1 MPVPT
6 GTGQRECITA
16 EPDDGRESDRLI
28 VAMKRV
34 TNVERRGLSLS
45 TELSEE
51 ERARLEQPTTEK
63 RAEATKLSQ
72 LRQKLGEK
80 AKQEPKFRFYS
91 LYGLIYRWDVL
102 EEAWRRVRANDG
114 VAGVDG
120 VSCEMIEQTEGGA
133 QGLLKE
139 IEERLRTKSY
149 EPDRVKRVYI
159 EKANGKLRPL
169 GIPTVRDRVVQ
180 TATKLILEPIFEAD
194 FEDCS
199 YGFRP
204 ERGAHDA
211 LEKIRQYLKE
221 GYREVYD
228 ADLQG
233 YFDSI
238 PHDKLMKC
246 LEMRISDRKILV
258 LIRSWLKSVVV
269 ESDPKG
275 GPPSYKRS
283 KCGTPQGGVI
293 SPLLANIYLHWFDK
307 VFHRRTGPA
316 HWANAKLVR
325 YADDFVVMARYQGE
339 ELKSFIESKL
349 ERWLGLTINREKT
362 RIVNLQK
369 EGERLDFLGYS
380 YRFDLDLH
388 GRGHRYLNVFPSK
401 KAVQREGAKIH
412 EMTSH
417 RQCFK
422 PLTVVIEEINR
433 QTRGWKSYFS
443 YGYPSQAHSQINKA
457 IQDRLYQHANRRSQ
471 RRFRKPKDES
481 CYAYYKRLGIEY
493 L

>member
-1 MPVPT
+1 M
-6 GTGQRECITA
+6 
-16 EPDDGRESDRLI
+16 
-28 VAMKRV
+28 
-34 TNVERRGLSLS
+34 
-45 TELSEE
+45 EE
-51 ERARLEQPTTEK
+51 PTTEEG
-63 RAEATKLSQ
+63 AVPPKLFQ

-91 LYGLIYRWDVL
+91 LYSLIYRRDVL

-120 VSCEMIEQTEGGA
+120 VSCQMVEQNEGGV
-133 QGLLKE
+133 QGFLKE
-139 IEERLRTKSY
+139 IEEALRTKSY
-149 EPDRVKRVYI
+149 EPDPVKRVYK

-180 TATKLILEPIFEAD
+180 TAAKLILEPIFEAD

-204 ERGAHDA
+204 ERSAHDA
-211 LEKIRQYLKE
+211 LEKVRQYLKA

-246 LEMRISDRKILV
+246 LEMRISDGKMLK
-258 LIRSWLKSVVV
+258 LIRSWLKAVVV
-269 ESDPKG
+269 DSDPKG
-275 GPPSYKRS
+275 GPPSYRRN

-307 VFHRRTGPA
+307 VFHRSTGPA
-316 HWANAKLVR
+316 HWAKAKLVR

-339 ELKSFIESKL
+339 SLKSFIEGKL
-349 ERWLGLTINREKT
+349 EGWLGLTINREKT
-362 RIVNLQK
+362 RIADLTK

-380 YRFDLDLH
+380 FRFDRDLH
-388 GRGHRYLNVFPSK
+388 GRAHRYLNVFPSK
-401 KAVQREGAKIH
+401 KAMQREVVKIH

-417 RQCFK
+417 RHCFK
-422 PLTVVIEEINR
+422 PLTVVIDEINR

-443 YGYPSQAHSQINKA
+443 YGYPSKVYHHLNKTL
-457 IQDRLYQHANRRSQ
+457 QDRLYRHANRRSQ
-471 RRFRKPKDES
+471 RRFKKPKDAS
-481 CYAYYKRLGIEY
+481 YYAYFKRLGVEY